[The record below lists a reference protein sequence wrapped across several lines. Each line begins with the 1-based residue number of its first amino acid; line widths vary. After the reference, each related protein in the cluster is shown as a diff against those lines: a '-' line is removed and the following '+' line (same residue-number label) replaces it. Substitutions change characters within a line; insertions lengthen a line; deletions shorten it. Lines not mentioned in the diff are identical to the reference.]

1 MTSCSQ
7 EMRSNLTGDR
17 DTLLLLPEDTVK
29 EDNNAGDAWY
39 DQHVR
44 EESQPGEVESN
55 LDSVISP
62 HSVQRLE
69 LVPVT
74 KPAPLLVELTTV

>member
-1 MTSCSQ
+1 MTG
-7 EMRSNLTGDR
+7 NV
-17 DTLLLLPEDTVK
+17 LPEDAVK
-29 EDNNAGDAWY
+29 EDNEPGDAGE
-39 DQHVR
+39 DQHLG

-62 HSVQRLE
+62 HGVQRLE

-74 KPAPLLVELTTV
+74 KSTPLLVELTSL

>member
-1 MTSCSQ
+1 
-7 EMRSNLTGDR
+7 MRSNLTGAR

-29 EDNNAGDAWY
+29 ENNNAGDAWY

-55 LDSVISP
+55 LDSVIFSDGI
-62 HSVQRLE
+62 QWLE
-69 LVPVT
+69 LVPVS
-74 KPAPLLVELTTV
+74 KPAPALVQLTSVRL